1 MPLLKRTGSVICPS
15 CGTLVGVQDQ
25 VCWTCGRRNPGMWGF
40 APLLRKLGADLG
52 FVYIVIFGCA
62 ALYIATLLYDLRGI
76 RMGAG
81 MDMLS
86 PNRIS
91 LFMFGASGAIPIFGY
106 GRWWTVLSAGWLHA
120 GVLHILFNML
130 WVRQLAPAT
139 AELYGASRAI
149 MIYTISSIVGFT
161 FSTFSSLLFGHG
173 GLTVGASAPIFGL
186 LAALVVYGRRGGS
199 SHIGNQAITYAA
211 IIFVMGFI
219 MPGVDN
225 AAHLGGFVGGYIA
238 AYALNHLR
246 PERISHLIAALT
258 CLALTAL
265 SILAS
270 LFTKSLIFIPQ
281 G

>member
-1 MPLLKRTGSVICPS
+1 MTFLKRTGSVICPS
-15 CGTLVGVQDQ
+15 CGNLVGVQDQ

-62 ALYIATLLYDLRGI
+62 ALYFATLLYSPSGI

-86 PNRIS
+86 PNIKS
-91 LFMFGASGAIPIFGY
+91 LYMFGASGSIPVFGY
-106 GRWWTVLSAGWLHA
+106 GRWWTVLSAGWLH
-120 GVLHILFNML
+120 GGLLHILFNML

-149 MIYTISSIVGFT
+149 IIYTISSIVGFT
-161 FSTFSSLLFGHG
+161 LSTFSGFIFGG
-173 GLTVGASAPIFGL
+173 AGFTVGASAPIFGL

-199 SHIGNQAITYAA
+199 SHIGNQAITYAV

-225 AAHLGGFVGGYIA
+225 AAHLGGFIGGYVA

-246 PERISHLIAALT
+246 PERISHLITALT

-270 LFTKSLIFIPQ
+270 LLV
-281 G
+281 

>member
-1 MPLLKRTGSVICPS
+1 MSFIKRTGSVICPS

-40 APLLRKLGADLG
+40 SPLLRKMGADLG
-52 FVYIVIFGCA
+52 FVYIVIFGCS
-62 ALYIATLLYDLRGI
+62 ALYMATLLYDLRGI

-86 PNRIS
+86 PNSLS
-91 LFMFGASGAIPIFGY
+91 LFKFGASGATPIFEY

-139 AELYGASRAI
+139 GELYGASRAI
-149 MIYTISSIVGFT
+149 IIYTISSIVGFT
-161 FSTFSSLLFGHG
+161 FSTFSSLMFNHEGF
-173 GLTVGASAPIFGL
+173 TVGASAAIFGL

-199 SHIGNQAITYAA
+199 SHIGNQAITYAV
-211 IIFVMGFI
+211 IIFIMGFI

-225 AAHLGGFVGGYIA
+225 AAHLGGFVGGYVS

-246 PERISHLIAALT
+246 PERISHLITALI
-258 CLALTAL
+258 CLASTAV

-270 LFTKSLIFIPQ
+270 LLT
-281 G
+281 